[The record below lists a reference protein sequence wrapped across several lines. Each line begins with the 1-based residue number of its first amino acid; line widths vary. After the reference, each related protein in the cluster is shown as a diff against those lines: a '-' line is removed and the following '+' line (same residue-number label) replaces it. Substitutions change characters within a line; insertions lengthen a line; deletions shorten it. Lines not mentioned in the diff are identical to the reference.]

1 MTRYGMVI
9 DETLCNGCYSC
20 VLACRDEY
28 AGNDYPGYSS
38 AQPMTGMNWI
48 RILEQERGRY
58 PKVKVAYTSVSC
70 MHCDRALCVEMAEDG
85 AVYRRADGI
94 VMIDP
99 VKARGQREIVATCP
113 YRVIEWNDEQQLPQK
128 CTMCAHLLD
137 QGWKEPRCAEACPT
151 RAIVFGDLDDPNSD
165 VSRLLASGA
174 TEALHPEFSLQE
186 GVTYIG
192 LPKRFI
198 AGCVVQRDTG
208 LCAEDVCV
216 TVADGAREWS
226 TNTDTFGDFEID
238 GLTEYRDYTVTLEQ
252 PGYKSAELQAFTRSD
267 VYFGEIFLE
276 PSTA

>member
-28 AGNDYPGYSS
+28 AGNDYPGYSA

-48 RILEQERGRY
+48 RMVEKERGQY

-70 MHCDRALCVEMAEDG
+70 MHCGQAPCVDMSEDG

-99 VKARGQREIVATCP
+99 LKAKGQKAIIATCP
-113 YRVIEWNDEQQLPQK
+113 YRVIEWNDDQQLPQK

-151 RAIVFGDLDDPNSD
+151 RAIVFGDLGDPESEA
-165 VSRLLASGA
+165 SRLLASA
-174 TEALHPEFSLQE
+174 TTEALHPEFDLKE
-186 GVTYIG
+186 NVTYIG

-198 AGCVVQRDTG
+198 AGSVVQSDTG
-208 LCAEDVCV
+208 LCAEDVRV
-216 TVADGAREWS
+216 TVSDGTATWV
-226 TNTDTFGDFEID
+226 TQTDTFGDFEID
-238 GLTEYRDYTVTLEQ
+238 GLAEYQDYSVTLEQ
-252 PGYKSAELQAFTRSD
+252 AGYGCVELRTFTRSD
-267 VYFGEIFLE
+267 VYLGEILLE
-276 PSTA
+276 PGSA

>member
-28 AGNDYPGYSS
+28 AGNDYPGYSA

-48 RILEQERGRY
+48 RIVEKERGQY

-70 MHCDRALCVEMAEDG
+70 MHCDQAPCVEMSEDG

-99 VKARGQREIVATCP
+99 VKAKGRRGIAATCP
-113 YRVIEWNDEQQLPQK
+113 YRVIEWNDGQQLPQK

-151 RAIVFGDLDDPNSD
+151 RAIVFGDLDDPESE
-165 VSRLLASGA
+165 VSTLLAAKA
-174 TEALHPEFSLQE
+174 TEALHPEFGLKE
-186 GVTYIG
+186 NVTYIG

-198 AGCVVQRDTG
+198 AGSVVQSDTG
-208 LCAEDVCV
+208 LCAEDVSV
-216 TVADGAREWS
+216 TVSDGTGTWV
-226 TNTDTFGDFEID
+226 TQTDTFGDFEID
-238 GLTEYRDYTVTLEQ
+238 GLAEYQDYSITLEQ
-252 PGYKSAELQAFTRSD
+252 AGYGSVELRAFTRSD
-267 VYFGEIFLE
+267 VYLGEILLE
-276 PSTA
+276 PGTA